1 MLAVQKHM
9 ENYNDSTPNERG
21 WTRGDILAYT
31 GEECLNPLGIL
42 GYQCSYTGTTA
53 SGELTITELC
63 EIVPIETMSEEGY
76 YDVVSYSVYVHIPN
90 GQRIPIVLN
99 ERTWDPGYYKR
110 TSLYDAMR
118 EAEEFIV
125 EDYRIHIWDT
135 PDEVL
140 ARPSYQAQSELLSP

>member
-1 MLAVQKHM
+1 MLAIQKHM
-9 ENYNDSTPNERG
+9 ENYNDSTPSEKG
-21 WTRGDILAYT
+21 WTRGEMFAYT
-31 GEECLNPLGIL
+31 AEECINPLGIL
-42 GYQCSYTGTTA
+42 GYQCSYTGNTSNGT
-53 SGELTITELC
+53 LTITELC

-76 YDVVSYSVYVHIPN
+76 YDVVSYSLYTHVADGVST
-90 GQRIPIVLN
+90 VLN